1 MKKKSL
7 SVKKKNHNNF
17 ILDKLKFS
25 KIKHLYK
32 QFESTLDNYLN
43 DKSIAIGVSGGPD
56 SLSLCYFA
64 KCYALKNKIKVYL
77 YIVDHKIRKNST
89 SEALKVKSILRP
101 LKSKCKI
108 LVWRGKKPKNN
119 LQSVARKKRYFLL
132 KKQCKKDNVKTILL
146 GHHLEDLYE
155 NFFIRL
161 SRGSGLNGLLSFYE
175 IEKIANGNIKI
186 LRPLINN
193 NKKDLIYTAKKVFN
207 FYVNDPSNHNEQFK
221 RIRFRKL
228 INSIKNE
235 GFDENKFKLTLKNL
249 KESNISI
256 NFYVKRNI
264 LLNSTYL
271 KKNSFYLLNSSFFNE
286 ANEVVFRSF
295 ALILNKIG
303 KRYYNARGK
312 SISLILNKIRG
323 KNFVKSTLSGC
334 IIEKVGNSI
343 KISKENN
350 EKL

>member
-7 SVKKKNHNNF
+7 SVKKKNHNNL

-25 KIKHLYK
+25 KIKQIYNE
-32 QFESTLDNYLN
+32 FERSLDIYLN
-43 DKSIAIGVSGGPD
+43 DGNIAVGVSGGPD

-64 KCYALKNKIKVYL
+64 KCYAIKNNIKLYF
-77 YIVDHKIRKNST
+77 YIVDHKIRKNSA

-119 LQSVARKKRYFLL
+119 LQSVARNKRYFLL
-132 KKQCKKDNVKTILL
+132 NKQCKKDNVKNILL
-146 GHHLEDLYE
+146 GHHLDDLYE

-175 IEKIANGNIKI
+175 IEKTTNASIKI

-193 NKKDLIYTAKKVFN
+193 YKKDLIYTARKVFN
-207 FYVNDPSNHNEQFK
+207 FYVDDPSNHNEIFK

-228 INSIKNE
+228 INSIKEE
-235 GFDENKFKLTLKNL
+235 GFDESKFKLTLKNL
-249 KESNISI
+249 KDSNTSI

-264 LLNSTYL
+264 TLNSNYL
-271 KKNSFYLLNSSFFNE
+271 KKNSFCLLNSSFFNE

-295 ALILNKIG
+295 IEILNKIG
-303 KRYYNARGK
+303 KRYYSPRGK
-312 SISLILNKIRG
+312 SISLILSKIRE
-323 KNFVKSTLSGC
+323 KNFFKSTLSGC